1 MRIYQRPQHDLM
13 HQHEFRA
20 VDLDDRTVSN
30 SIDYLRDMCR
40 RSVLNFQEVRSLYDS
55 SVNVNDARVLRQ
67 LEMDWVLRQLEM
79 DIDFLNTTHFHFQRA
94 YLRTARHNAVVAQ
107 TWIANF
113 ITSFGVQS
121 ALLVFGVQP
130 MIEDIIEELDFLLS
144 FLMP

>member
-1 MRIYQRPQHDLM
+1 MRIYQRTQHDFM
-13 HQHEFRA
+13 HQHEVRA

-67 LEMDWVLRQLEM
+67 LEMNVES
-79 DIDFLNTTHFHFQRA
+79 LNTTHFNFQRA
-94 YLRTARHNAVVAQ
+94 YLHTACHNAVDAQ
-107 TWIANF
+107 TWIAKF
-113 ITSFGVQS
+113 ITSLGVQS

-130 MIEDIIEELDFLLS
+130 MIEDIIGELDFLLS
-144 FLMP
+144 FLLP